1 MSEIINKIKMK
12 VHALIFWQTSLGDLA
27 NNMYGLKLFY
37 RYSFKKNR
45 FKSKESEIAFLTKQY
60 HIVEK
65 GLALPNPRLG
75 FGKEKINLLL
85 DKSRTYEKKH
95 GEDKLVISIKNCL
108 SEYIEFNKKNDIKI
122 ESPYFDSIINFIGSS
137 KQQEQGGTIS
147 INKNELKEIMAIPF
161 EEFVKS
167 RFSIRDFDNEDVDLE
182 VIKQAVNI
190 AKHAPS
196 VCNRQSW
203 KAHVYTKE
211 EQILPLLKLQGG
223 NNGFTQSINKLII
236 VTTDIKAFTLLESNQ
251 LFIDGGLFSMN
262 LVLALHSQGI
272 GACCLNTCFPF
283 TSEKRVKQIGSIQE
297 NERLIMMIGIGNL
310 KDSYKVAIS
319 KKKDLNEIININ

>member
-1 MSEIINKIKMK
+1 MK

>member
-1 MSEIINKIKMK
+1 MK

-85 DKSRTYEKKH
+85 DKSKKYEAKH
-95 GEDKLVISIKNCL
+95 GEDKLVTSIKNCL
-108 SEYIEFNKKNDIKI
+108 SEYLEFNKTNNIKI
-122 ESPYFDSIINFIGSS
+122 EGPYFNSIIEFIGTS
-137 KQQEQGGTIS
+137 KQQQQGGTIS
-147 INKNELKEIMAIPF
+147 INKNELKEIMTIPF
-161 EEFVKS
+161 EDFVKS
-167 RFSIRDFDNEDVDLE
+167 RFSIRDFDAEDVDLE
-182 VIKQAVNI
+182 VIKKAVNI

-211 EQILPLLKLQGG
+211 TQILPLLKVQGG

-236 VTTDIKAFTLLESNQ
+236 VTTDIKAFTTLESNQ

-272 GACCLNTCFPF
+272 GACCLNTCFPL
-283 TSEKRVKQIGSIQE
+283 TSEKKVKQIGSIKE

-310 KDSYKVAIS
+310 KDNYKVAIS